1 MVIGV
6 VLGLVL
12 GVAAATKQNTWV
24 DYTTT
29 IISVIAVSVPSFV
42 LAVLL
47 QYVFAVKLEWF
58 PVAGWE
64 GFSTAILPS
73 LALSATVLA
82 TVARYIRAEMIEVLS
97 SDYILLARAKG
108 NSTLKV
114 LFGHALR
121 NALIPIITIIVPML
135 AGILTG
141 TLTIE
146 NIFGVPGL
154 GDQFVRSITTNDFS
168 VIMATTILFSTLFI
182 VSIFIVDIL
191 YGVIDPEFV
200 YKGQEIM
207 SNKED
212 VTNINGDISNATMSH
227 TSNDISNT
235 DFIIRDLDLN
245 QEPEM
250 PRQSKN
256 FWQDAWSQLKR
267 NKLAVIGMIG
277 LLLIVIMAF
286 IGPLMNKHD
295 FAEQNVDHRNLPAK
309 IPLLDHVSFLPFDG
323 KGTDGKNAY
332 KSRCERKLLVWY

>member
-1 MVIGV
+1 MTKYVLKRLCYMFVSLFIVITITFFLMKLMPGSPFNDTKLNAQQKEILNEKYGLNDPVALQYVNYLKNVVTGDFGNSFQYHNMPVWDLVKPRLIPSMEMGITAMVIGV

-108 NSTLKV
+108 NSILKV

-191 YGVIDPEFV
+191 YGVIDPR
-200 YKGQEIM
+200 
-207 SNKED
+207 
-212 VTNINGDISNATMSH
+212 
-227 TSNDISNT
+227 
-235 DFIIRDLDLN
+235 IRV
-245 QEPEM
+245 Q
-250 PRQSKN
+250 
-256 FWQDAWSQLKR
+256 
-267 NKLAVIGMIG
+267 G
-277 LLLIVIMAF
+277 
-286 IGPLMNKHD
+286 
-295 FAEQNVDHRNLPAK
+295 
-309 IPLLDHVSFLPFDG
+309 G
-323 KGTDGKNAY
+323 KK
-332 KSRCERKLLVWY
+332 

>member
-1 MVIGV
+1 MTKYVLKRLCYMFVSLFIVITITFFLMKLMPGSPFNDTKLNAQQKEILNEKYGLNDPVALQYVNYLKNVVTGDFGNSFQYHNMPVWDLVKPRLIPSMEMGITAMVIGV

-73 LALSATVLA
+73 LALSTTVLA

-191 YGVIDPEFV
+191 YGVIDPR
-200 YKGQEIM
+200 
-207 SNKED
+207 
-212 VTNINGDISNATMSH
+212 
-227 TSNDISNT
+227 
-235 DFIIRDLDLN
+235 IRV
-245 QEPEM
+245 Q
-250 PRQSKN
+250 
-256 FWQDAWSQLKR
+256 
-267 NKLAVIGMIG
+267 G
-277 LLLIVIMAF
+277 
-286 IGPLMNKHD
+286 
-295 FAEQNVDHRNLPAK
+295 
-309 IPLLDHVSFLPFDG
+309 G
-323 KGTDGKNAY
+323 KK
-332 KSRCERKLLVWY
+332 

>member
-1 MVIGV
+1 MTKYVLKRLCYMFVSLFIVITITFFLMKLMPGSPFNDTKLNAQQKEILNEKYGLNDPVALQYVNYLKNVVTGDFGNSFQYHNMPVWDLVKPRLIPSMEMGITAMVIGV

-64 GFSTAILPS
+64 GFSTVILPS

-191 YGVIDPEFV
+191 YGVIDPR
-200 YKGQEIM
+200 
-207 SNKED
+207 
-212 VTNINGDISNATMSH
+212 
-227 TSNDISNT
+227 
-235 DFIIRDLDLN
+235 IRV
-245 QEPEM
+245 Q
-250 PRQSKN
+250 
-256 FWQDAWSQLKR
+256 
-267 NKLAVIGMIG
+267 G
-277 LLLIVIMAF
+277 
-286 IGPLMNKHD
+286 
-295 FAEQNVDHRNLPAK
+295 
-309 IPLLDHVSFLPFDG
+309 G
-323 KGTDGKNAY
+323 KK
-332 KSRCERKLLVWY
+332 

>member
-1 MVIGV
+1 MTKYVLKRLCYMFVSLFIVITITFFLMKLMPGSPFNDTKLNAQQKEILNEKYGLNDPVALQYVNYLKNVVTGDFGNSFQYHNMPVWDLVKPRLIPSMEMGITAMVIGV

-141 TLTIE
+141 TLTTE

-191 YGVIDPEFV
+191 YGVIDPR
-200 YKGQEIM
+200 
-207 SNKED
+207 
-212 VTNINGDISNATMSH
+212 
-227 TSNDISNT
+227 
-235 DFIIRDLDLN
+235 IRV
-245 QEPEM
+245 Q
-250 PRQSKN
+250 
-256 FWQDAWSQLKR
+256 
-267 NKLAVIGMIG
+267 G
-277 LLLIVIMAF
+277 
-286 IGPLMNKHD
+286 
-295 FAEQNVDHRNLPAK
+295 
-309 IPLLDHVSFLPFDG
+309 G
-323 KGTDGKNAY
+323 KK
-332 KSRCERKLLVWY
+332 

>member
-1 MVIGV
+1 MTKYVLKRLCYMFVSLFIVITITFFLMKLMPGSPFNDTKLNAQQKEILNEKYGLNDPVALQYVNYLKNVVTGDFGNSFQYHNMPVWDLVKPRLIPSMEMGITAMVIGV

-191 YGVIDPEFV
+191 YDVIDPR
-200 YKGQEIM
+200 
-207 SNKED
+207 
-212 VTNINGDISNATMSH
+212 
-227 TSNDISNT
+227 
-235 DFIIRDLDLN
+235 IRV
-245 QEPEM
+245 Q
-250 PRQSKN
+250 
-256 FWQDAWSQLKR
+256 
-267 NKLAVIGMIG
+267 G
-277 LLLIVIMAF
+277 
-286 IGPLMNKHD
+286 
-295 FAEQNVDHRNLPAK
+295 
-309 IPLLDHVSFLPFDG
+309 G
-323 KGTDGKNAY
+323 KK
-332 KSRCERKLLVWY
+332 

>member
-1 MVIGV
+1 MTKYVLKRLCYMFVSLFIVITITFFLMKLMPGSPFNDTKLNAQQKEILNEKYGLNDPVALQYVNYLKNVVTGDFGNSFQYHNMPVWDLVKPRLIPSMEMGITAMVIGV

-97 SDYILLARAKG
+97 SDYILLARAKE

-191 YGVIDPEFV
+191 YGVIDPR
-200 YKGQEIM
+200 
-207 SNKED
+207 
-212 VTNINGDISNATMSH
+212 
-227 TSNDISNT
+227 
-235 DFIIRDLDLN
+235 IRV
-245 QEPEM
+245 Q
-250 PRQSKN
+250 
-256 FWQDAWSQLKR
+256 
-267 NKLAVIGMIG
+267 G
-277 LLLIVIMAF
+277 
-286 IGPLMNKHD
+286 
-295 FAEQNVDHRNLPAK
+295 
-309 IPLLDHVSFLPFDG
+309 G
-323 KGTDGKNAY
+323 KK
-332 KSRCERKLLVWY
+332 

>member
-1 MVIGV
+1 MTKYVLKRLCYMFVSLFIVITITFFLMKLMPGSPFNNTKLNAQQKEILNEKYGLNDPVALQYVNYLKNVVTGDFGNSFQYHNMPVWDLVKPRLIPSMEMGITAMVIGV

-191 YGVIDPEFV
+191 YGVIDPR
-200 YKGQEIM
+200 
-207 SNKED
+207 
-212 VTNINGDISNATMSH
+212 
-227 TSNDISNT
+227 
-235 DFIIRDLDLN
+235 IRV
-245 QEPEM
+245 Q
-250 PRQSKN
+250 
-256 FWQDAWSQLKR
+256 
-267 NKLAVIGMIG
+267 G
-277 LLLIVIMAF
+277 
-286 IGPLMNKHD
+286 
-295 FAEQNVDHRNLPAK
+295 
-309 IPLLDHVSFLPFDG
+309 G
-323 KGTDGKNAY
+323 KK
-332 KSRCERKLLVWY
+332 

>member
-1 MVIGV
+1 MTKYVLKRLCYMFVSLFIVITITFFLMKLMPGSPFNDTKLNAQQKEILNEKYGLNDPVALQYVNYLKNVVTGDFGNSFQYHNMPVWDLVKPRLIPSMEMGITAMVIGV

-82 TVARYIRAEMIEVLS
+82 TVARYIRAEMIEVHS

-191 YGVIDPEFV
+191 YGVIDPR
-200 YKGQEIM
+200 
-207 SNKED
+207 
-212 VTNINGDISNATMSH
+212 
-227 TSNDISNT
+227 
-235 DFIIRDLDLN
+235 IRV
-245 QEPEM
+245 Q
-250 PRQSKN
+250 
-256 FWQDAWSQLKR
+256 
-267 NKLAVIGMIG
+267 G
-277 LLLIVIMAF
+277 
-286 IGPLMNKHD
+286 
-295 FAEQNVDHRNLPAK
+295 
-309 IPLLDHVSFLPFDG
+309 G
-323 KGTDGKNAY
+323 KK
-332 KSRCERKLLVWY
+332 

>member
-1 MVIGV
+1 MTKYVLKRLCYMFVSLFIVITITFFLMKLMPGSPFNDTKLNAQQKEILNEKYGLNDPVALQYVNYLKNVVTGDFGNSFQYHNMPVWDLVKPRLIPSMEMGITAMVIGV

-154 GDQFVRSITTNDFS
+154 GDQFVCSITTNDFS

-191 YGVIDPEFV
+191 YGVIDPR
-200 YKGQEIM
+200 
-207 SNKED
+207 
-212 VTNINGDISNATMSH
+212 
-227 TSNDISNT
+227 
-235 DFIIRDLDLN
+235 IRV
-245 QEPEM
+245 Q
-250 PRQSKN
+250 
-256 FWQDAWSQLKR
+256 
-267 NKLAVIGMIG
+267 G
-277 LLLIVIMAF
+277 
-286 IGPLMNKHD
+286 
-295 FAEQNVDHRNLPAK
+295 
-309 IPLLDHVSFLPFDG
+309 G
-323 KGTDGKNAY
+323 KK
-332 KSRCERKLLVWY
+332 

>member
-1 MVIGV
+1 MTKYVLKRLCYMFVSLFIVITITFFLMKLMPGSPFNDTKLNAQQKEILNEKYGLNDPVALQYVNYLKNVVTGDFCNSFQYHNMPVWDLVKPRLIPSMEMGITAMVIGV

-191 YGVIDPEFV
+191 YGVIDPR
-200 YKGQEIM
+200 
-207 SNKED
+207 
-212 VTNINGDISNATMSH
+212 
-227 TSNDISNT
+227 
-235 DFIIRDLDLN
+235 IRV
-245 QEPEM
+245 Q
-250 PRQSKN
+250 
-256 FWQDAWSQLKR
+256 
-267 NKLAVIGMIG
+267 G
-277 LLLIVIMAF
+277 
-286 IGPLMNKHD
+286 
-295 FAEQNVDHRNLPAK
+295 
-309 IPLLDHVSFLPFDG
+309 G
-323 KGTDGKNAY
+323 KK
-332 KSRCERKLLVWY
+332 

>member
-1 MVIGV
+1 MTKYVLKRLCYMFVSLFIVITITFFLMKLMPGSPFNDTKLNAQQKEILNEKYGLNDPVALQYVNYLKNVVTGDFGNSFQYHNMPVWDLVKPRLIPSMEMGITAMVIGV

-82 TVARYIRAEMIEVLS
+82 IVARYIRAEMIEVLS

-191 YGVIDPEFV
+191 YGVIDPR
-200 YKGQEIM
+200 
-207 SNKED
+207 
-212 VTNINGDISNATMSH
+212 
-227 TSNDISNT
+227 
-235 DFIIRDLDLN
+235 IRV
-245 QEPEM
+245 Q
-250 PRQSKN
+250 
-256 FWQDAWSQLKR
+256 
-267 NKLAVIGMIG
+267 G
-277 LLLIVIMAF
+277 
-286 IGPLMNKHD
+286 
-295 FAEQNVDHRNLPAK
+295 
-309 IPLLDHVSFLPFDG
+309 G
-323 KGTDGKNAY
+323 KK
-332 KSRCERKLLVWY
+332 

>member
-1 MVIGV
+1 MTKYVLKRLCYMFVSLFIVITITFFLMKLMPGSPFNDTKLNAQQKEILNEKYGLNDPVALQYVNYLKNVVTGDFGNSFQYHNMPVWDLVKPRLIPSMEMGITAMVIGV

-191 YGVIDPEFV
+191 YGVIDPRIRV
-200 YKGQEIM
+200 QGG
-207 SNKED
+207 NK
-212 VTNINGDISNATMSH
+212 
-227 TSNDISNT
+227 
-235 DFIIRDLDLN
+235 
-245 QEPEM
+245 
-250 PRQSKN
+250 
-256 FWQDAWSQLKR
+256 
-267 NKLAVIGMIG
+267 
-277 LLLIVIMAF
+277 
-286 IGPLMNKHD
+286 
-295 FAEQNVDHRNLPAK
+295 
-309 IPLLDHVSFLPFDG
+309 
-323 KGTDGKNAY
+323 
-332 KSRCERKLLVWY
+332 

>member
-1 MVIGV
+1 MTKYVLKRLCYMFVSLFIVITITFFLMKLMPVSPFNDTKLNAQQKEILNEKYGLNDPVALQYVNYLKNVVTGDFGNSFQYHNMPVWDLVKPRLIPSMEMGITAMVIGV

-191 YGVIDPEFV
+191 YGVIDPR
-200 YKGQEIM
+200 
-207 SNKED
+207 
-212 VTNINGDISNATMSH
+212 
-227 TSNDISNT
+227 
-235 DFIIRDLDLN
+235 IRV
-245 QEPEM
+245 Q
-250 PRQSKN
+250 
-256 FWQDAWSQLKR
+256 
-267 NKLAVIGMIG
+267 G
-277 LLLIVIMAF
+277 
-286 IGPLMNKHD
+286 
-295 FAEQNVDHRNLPAK
+295 
-309 IPLLDHVSFLPFDG
+309 G
-323 KGTDGKNAY
+323 KK
-332 KSRCERKLLVWY
+332 

>member
-1 MVIGV
+1 MTKYVLKRLCYMFVSLFIVITITFFLMKLMPGSPFNDTKLNAQQKEILNEKYGLNDPVALQYVNYLKNVVTGDFGNSFQYHNMPVWDLVKPRLIPSMEMGITAMVIGV

-146 NIFGVPGL
+146 NIFG
-154 GDQFVRSITTNDFS
+154 DQFVRSITTNDFS

-191 YGVIDPEFV
+191 YGVIDPR
-200 YKGQEIM
+200 
-207 SNKED
+207 
-212 VTNINGDISNATMSH
+212 
-227 TSNDISNT
+227 
-235 DFIIRDLDLN
+235 IRV
-245 QEPEM
+245 Q
-250 PRQSKN
+250 
-256 FWQDAWSQLKR
+256 
-267 NKLAVIGMIG
+267 G
-277 LLLIVIMAF
+277 
-286 IGPLMNKHD
+286 
-295 FAEQNVDHRNLPAK
+295 
-309 IPLLDHVSFLPFDG
+309 G
-323 KGTDGKNAY
+323 KK
-332 KSRCERKLLVWY
+332 

>member
-1 MVIGV
+1 MTKYVLKRLCYMFVSLFIVITITFFLMKLMPGSPFNDTKLNAQQKEILNEKYGLNDPVALQYVNYLKNVVTGDFGNSFQYHNMPVWDLVKPRLIPSMEMGITAMVIGV

-42 LAVLL
+42 FAVLL

-191 YGVIDPEFV
+191 YGVIDPR
-200 YKGQEIM
+200 
-207 SNKED
+207 
-212 VTNINGDISNATMSH
+212 
-227 TSNDISNT
+227 
-235 DFIIRDLDLN
+235 IRV
-245 QEPEM
+245 Q
-250 PRQSKN
+250 
-256 FWQDAWSQLKR
+256 
-267 NKLAVIGMIG
+267 G
-277 LLLIVIMAF
+277 
-286 IGPLMNKHD
+286 
-295 FAEQNVDHRNLPAK
+295 
-309 IPLLDHVSFLPFDG
+309 G
-323 KGTDGKNAY
+323 KK
-332 KSRCERKLLVWY
+332 

>member
-1 MVIGV
+1 MTKYVLKRLCYMFVSLFIVITITFFLMKLMPGSPFNDTKLNAQQKEILNEKYGLNDPVALQYVNYLKNVVTGDFGNSFQYHNMPVWDLVKPRLIPSMEMGITAMVIGV

-29 IISVIAVSVPSFV
+29 IISVSAVSVPSFV

-191 YGVIDPEFV
+191 YGVIDPR
-200 YKGQEIM
+200 
-207 SNKED
+207 
-212 VTNINGDISNATMSH
+212 
-227 TSNDISNT
+227 
-235 DFIIRDLDLN
+235 IRV
-245 QEPEM
+245 Q
-250 PRQSKN
+250 
-256 FWQDAWSQLKR
+256 
-267 NKLAVIGMIG
+267 G
-277 LLLIVIMAF
+277 
-286 IGPLMNKHD
+286 
-295 FAEQNVDHRNLPAK
+295 
-309 IPLLDHVSFLPFDG
+309 G
-323 KGTDGKNAY
+323 KK
-332 KSRCERKLLVWY
+332 

>member
-1 MVIGV
+1 MTKYVLKRLCYMFVSLFIVITITFFLMKLMPGSPFNDTKLNAQQKEILNEKYGLNDPVALQYVNYLKNVVTGDFGNSFQYHNMPVWDLVKPRLIPSMEMGITAMVIGV

-73 LALSATVLA
+73 LALSSTVLA

-191 YGVIDPEFV
+191 YGVIDPR
-200 YKGQEIM
+200 
-207 SNKED
+207 
-212 VTNINGDISNATMSH
+212 
-227 TSNDISNT
+227 
-235 DFIIRDLDLN
+235 IRV
-245 QEPEM
+245 Q
-250 PRQSKN
+250 
-256 FWQDAWSQLKR
+256 
-267 NKLAVIGMIG
+267 G
-277 LLLIVIMAF
+277 
-286 IGPLMNKHD
+286 
-295 FAEQNVDHRNLPAK
+295 
-309 IPLLDHVSFLPFDG
+309 G
-323 KGTDGKNAY
+323 KK
-332 KSRCERKLLVWY
+332 

>member
-1 MVIGV
+1 MTKYVLKRLCYMFVSLFIVITITFFLMKLMPGSQFNDTKLNAQQKEILNEKYGLNDPVALQYVNYLKNVVTGDFGNSFQYHNMPVWDLVKPRLIPSMEMGITAMVIGV

-108 NSTLKV
+108 NSALKV

-191 YGVIDPEFV
+191 YGVIDPR
-200 YKGQEIM
+200 
-207 SNKED
+207 
-212 VTNINGDISNATMSH
+212 
-227 TSNDISNT
+227 
-235 DFIIRDLDLN
+235 IRV
-245 QEPEM
+245 Q
-250 PRQSKN
+250 
-256 FWQDAWSQLKR
+256 
-267 NKLAVIGMIG
+267 G
-277 LLLIVIMAF
+277 
-286 IGPLMNKHD
+286 
-295 FAEQNVDHRNLPAK
+295 
-309 IPLLDHVSFLPFDG
+309 G
-323 KGTDGKNAY
+323 KK
-332 KSRCERKLLVWY
+332 

>member
-1 MVIGV
+1 MTKYVLKRLCYMFVLLFIVITITFFLMKLMPGSPFNDTKLNAQQKEILNEKYGLNDPVALQYVNYLKNVVTGDFGNSFQYHNMPVWDLVKPRLIPSMEMGITAMVIGV

-191 YGVIDPEFV
+191 YGVIDPR
-200 YKGQEIM
+200 
-207 SNKED
+207 
-212 VTNINGDISNATMSH
+212 
-227 TSNDISNT
+227 
-235 DFIIRDLDLN
+235 IRV
-245 QEPEM
+245 Q
-250 PRQSKN
+250 
-256 FWQDAWSQLKR
+256 
-267 NKLAVIGMIG
+267 G
-277 LLLIVIMAF
+277 
-286 IGPLMNKHD
+286 
-295 FAEQNVDHRNLPAK
+295 
-309 IPLLDHVSFLPFDG
+309 G
-323 KGTDGKNAY
+323 KK
-332 KSRCERKLLVWY
+332 

>member
-1 MVIGV
+1 MTKYVLKRLCYMFVSLFIVITITFFLMKLMPGSPFNDTKLNAQQKEILNEKYGLNDPVALQYVNYLKNVVTGDFGNSFQYHNMPVWDLVKPRLIPSMEMGITVMVIGV

-47 QYVFAVKLEWF
+47 QYVFTVKLEWF

-108 NSTLKV
+108 NSALKV

-191 YGVIDPEFV
+191 YGVIDPR
-200 YKGQEIM
+200 
-207 SNKED
+207 
-212 VTNINGDISNATMSH
+212 
-227 TSNDISNT
+227 
-235 DFIIRDLDLN
+235 IRV
-245 QEPEM
+245 Q
-250 PRQSKN
+250 
-256 FWQDAWSQLKR
+256 
-267 NKLAVIGMIG
+267 G
-277 LLLIVIMAF
+277 
-286 IGPLMNKHD
+286 
-295 FAEQNVDHRNLPAK
+295 
-309 IPLLDHVSFLPFDG
+309 G
-323 KGTDGKNAY
+323 KK
-332 KSRCERKLLVWY
+332 